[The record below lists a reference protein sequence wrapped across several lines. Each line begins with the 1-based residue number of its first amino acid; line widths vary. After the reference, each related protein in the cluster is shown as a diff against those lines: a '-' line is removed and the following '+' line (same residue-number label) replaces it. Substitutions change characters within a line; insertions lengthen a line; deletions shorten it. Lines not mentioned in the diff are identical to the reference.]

1 MPDELANL
9 SPEEQ
14 QKKLLWM
21 SFSQMGLGT
30 FMVLMFSDPLVGV
43 LSQLGKVIG
52 VNAF

>member
-1 MPDELANL
+1 
-9 SPEEQ
+9 
-14 QKKLLWM
+14 M

-52 VNAF
+52 INAF